1 MQQGEMSGLGNTICL
16 EEYDYMRLS
25 RFIISQYGIK
35 LTANKKTMVECRL
48 QKRLK
53 HLQYDNFKEYVDFI
67 FSPQGIRDEV
77 DMMIDAISTNKTD
90 FFREPVHFDFLTN
103 HGIKDYVS
111 LTGKSRLNIWS
122 AGCSSGE
129 EPFTIAM
136 VLKEYAATKQFIDF
150 DILATDISD
159 SVLQHALVGI
169 YTEDKIS
176 VIPPQYKS
184 KYLLRGKNG
193 YKNKVRINSE
203 IRNKIEFRKFNLLGT
218 GYSELDKFD
227 IIFCRNVMIYFDR
240 LTQKLILDHFC
251 NLLNPGGYLFLGHSE
266 SLTGFDLPLRQ
277 SIPTVFTK
285 ITDGFNLWGI

>member
-1 MQQGEMSGLGNTICL
+1 MQQGEIFGLGSTIGL
-16 EEYDYMRLS
+16 EENDYIRLS
-25 RFIISQYGIK
+25 RFIMSQYGIK

-53 HLQYDNFKEYVDFI
+53 QLQYDNFKDYVDFI
-67 FSPQGIRDEV
+67 FSAQGIRDEV

-90 FFREPVHFDFLTN
+90 FFREPLHFDFLMN
-103 HGIKDYVS
+103 RGIKDYVS

-129 EPFTIAM
+129 EPYTLAM
-136 VLKEYAATKQFIDF
+136 ILKEYAATQQFIDF

-159 SVLQHALVGI
+159 SVLQHAVIGI

-176 VIPPQYKS
+176 VIPAEYKR
-184 KYLLRGKNG
+184 KYLLRGKNI
-193 YKNKVRINSE
+193 YQNKVRIRSE
-203 IRNKIEFRKFNLLGT
+203 IRNKVEFRKFNLLGT

-240 LTQKLILDHFC
+240 FAQKLILDHFC
-251 NLLNPGGYLFLGHSE
+251 KLLNPGGYLFLGHSE
-266 SLTGFDLPLRQ
+266 SLTGFDLCLTQ
-277 SIPTVFTK
+277 VIPTVFTK
-285 ITDGFNLWGI
+285 KSHGFNL

>member
-1 MQQGEMSGLGNTICL
+1 MPL
-16 EEYDYMRLS
+16 EEMFGSVNNISLEEQDYMRLS

-53 HLQYDNFKEYVDFI
+53 QLQYDNFKSYVDFV
-67 FSPQGIRDEV
+67 FSAEGIRDEV
-77 DMMIDAISTNKTD
+77 DNMIDAISTNKTD
-90 FFREPVHFDFLTN
+90 FFREPVHFDFLMN
-103 HGIKDYVS
+103 HGIKDYV
-111 LTGKSRLNIWS
+111 TQTRKSKLNIWS

-129 EPFTIAM
+129 EPYTIAI
-136 VLKEYAATKQFIDF
+136 VLKEYAAKNQFIDF
-150 DILATDISD
+150 DILATDISE
-159 SVLQHALVGI
+159 SVLQHAVVGI
-169 YTEDKIS
+169 YTEEKIS
-176 VIPPQYKS
+176 VIPAQYKFR
-184 KYLLRGKNG
+184 YLLRGKNS
-193 YKNKVRINSE
+193 YQNKFRIKSE

-266 SLTGFDLPLRQ
+266 SLTGFDLPLKQ
-277 SIPTVFTK
+277 VIPTVFAK
-285 ITDGFNLWGI
+285 KTDGFNLWGI